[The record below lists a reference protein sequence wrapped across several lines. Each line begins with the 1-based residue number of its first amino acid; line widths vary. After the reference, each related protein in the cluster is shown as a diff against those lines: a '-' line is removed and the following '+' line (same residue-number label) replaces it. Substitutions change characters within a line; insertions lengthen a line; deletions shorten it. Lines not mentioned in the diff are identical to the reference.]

1 MKFRTPVV
9 SACCFLLASGLAFG
23 AGHSKTW
30 QQGVVR
36 DVADNYDRVAVVKQ
50 HGDVGLVGKGQMREF
65 CTVELGDKLYFGE
78 RDVDPGAIEHTKF
91 AAVDSSNVS
100 VRVKNGT
107 MTLKDPNGH
116 RQSFQ
121 ILRTLPNTPENEPDP
136 TAFAV
141 APLVIQ

>member
-1 MKFRTPVV
+1 MKLRS
-9 SACCFLLASGLAFG
+9 SAVLACSLFLASGLAFG
-23 AGHSKTW
+23 AGHSKSW

-36 DVADNYDRVAVVKQ
+36 DVTDNYDRVAVVKQ
-50 HGDVGLVGKGQMREF
+50 HGDLGLVGKGQMREF
-65 CTVELGDKLYFGE
+65 CTVEMGDKLYFGE
-78 RDVDPGAIEHTKF
+78 RDVEPGAIEHTRF
-91 AAVDSSNVS
+91 AAVDSSNVA
-100 VRVKNGT
+100 VRLKNGT
-107 MTLKDPNGH
+107 MTLKDANGH